1 MTSILDTEKSSGTGN
16 FGIFGNKSEKVR
28 NQNRFSFIPWYMSLI
43 DLLNNLDAFDNT
55 ALMTFSQAMR
65 CVGDLDASFNDRL
78 TDFVT
83 VITKEKRV
91 GEFLILLVDR
101 LKLCNVETLDGDL
114 RAHYDRTK
122 TLQGMFS
129 FPSLIGVF

>member
-1 MTSILDTEKSSGTGN
+1 ML
-16 FGIFGNKSEKVR
+16 
-28 NQNRFSFIPWYMSLI
+28 
-43 DLLNNLDAFDNT
+43 
-55 ALMTFSQAMR
+55 
-65 CVGDLDASFNDRL
+65 CVGDLEASFNDRL

-83 VITKEKRV
+83 VITKEKKV
-91 GEFLILLVDR
+91 GEFPLVLLVDR
-101 LKLCNVETLDGDL
+101 LRLCNVEVLEGDL

>member
-43 DLLNNLDAFDNT
+43 DLLNNLNVFNNT
-55 ALMTFSQAMR
+55 ALTAVSRAMH
-65 CVGDLDASFNDRL
+65 CVGDLEAPFNDRL

-83 VITKEKRV
+83 VITKEKKI
-91 GEFLILLVDR
+91 GEFLVLLVDR
-101 LKLCNVETLDGDL
+101 LRLCNVEALEGDL